1 MDEKLIS
8 LSDKIT
14 GEEIIKVSFEE
25 FIKQKVLNEKD
36 KNTSITKEEL
46 KKEISLKVKD
56 DLNEELSSKI
66 DSIFNGQDSILIKDI
81 KLFEQQEEHPEIEQ
95 KQEEVS
101 NKENEQNSNKVN
113 PSDLD
118 LLSQEL
124 PKEITKKEEPFSEE
138 LLKNNDTLNLLPDFE
153 VPQKENEYNSTFQV
167 ESIVKP
173 SNTFSQLGSH
183 QEEDKKKEEK
193 VSNDNN
199 NCSLKDS
206 TKEFF
211 NHNVP
216 SSKSNSR
223 YSGEDNL
230 VYPINQKKG
239 MTFLSDTQNQPVE
252 QHKTNKENIYV
263 RSDDY
268 FFDIIKNVS
277 NSKKIEILNDKLYK
291 ISSMNQNSQAT
302 NLFRSSYTSQ
312 KSKNNELYSYR
323 FNSQIRTN
331 NNQNIIKEKIEREM
345 KLMIDGQNRKSPS
358 KPKTNADKQKILE
371 KLKNDLSKFPER
383 KKESIEKREKN
394 ENELNEL
401 NEKIN
406 KMLNNMH
413 IEKEEKTPSEEE
425 VKMND
430 EKKAE

>member
-138 LLKNNDTLNLLPDFE
+138 LLKNNDTLNLLPDLE

-173 SNTFSQLGSH
+173 SNTFSQLGSQ
-183 QEEDKKKEEK
+183 QEKDKKKEEK

-216 SSKSNSR
+216 SSKSNNR

-239 MTFLSDTQNQPVE
+239 MSFLSDTQNQPVE

>member
-14 GEEIIKVSFEE
+14 GEEIIKVSFDE
-25 FIKQKVLNEKD
+25 FIKEKVLNEKD

-66 DSIFNGQDSILIKDI
+66 DSLFNGQDSILIKDI
-81 KLFEQQEEHPEIEQ
+81 KIIEQQEVHPEIEE
-95 KQEEVS
+95 KQEEGS
-101 NKENEQNSNKVN
+101 NKEHEQNDNKVN

-124 PKEITKKEEPFSEE
+124 PKEITKKEEPFSEV
-138 LLKNNDTLNLLPDFE
+138 LQKNNDSLNLLPDIE
-153 VPQKENEYNSTFQV
+153 VPAKENEYNSTFQV
-167 ESIVKP
+167 ESIIKP
-173 SNTFSQLGSH
+173 SNTFSQLGSL
-183 QEEDKKKEEK
+183 QEEDKKKQDK
-193 VSNDNN
+193 VINDNN
-199 NCSLKDS
+199 NSPFKES
-206 TKEFF
+206 SKEFF

-216 SSKSNSR
+216 SKSNNR

-239 MTFLSDTQNQPVE
+239 MTFLSDSQNQPVE
-252 QHKTNKENIYV
+252 QHKSNKENIYT

-302 NLFRSSYTSQ
+302 NLFRSSYSTQ
-312 KSKNNELYSYR
+312 KNKNNELYSYR

-331 NNQNIIKEKIEREM
+331 NSQNIIKEKIEREM

-358 KPKTNADKQKILE
+358 KPKTNTDKQRILE

-383 KKESIEKREKN
+383 KKESIEKRERN
-394 ENELNEL
+394 DNELNEL

-413 IEKEEKTPSEEE
+413 IEKEEKTPIEEE

-430 EKKAE
+430 EKKSE

>member
-14 GEEIIKVSFEE
+14 GEEMIKVSFEE

-36 KNTSITKEEL
+36 KNTAITKEEL

-81 KLFEQQEEHPEIEQ
+81 KLLEQQEEHPEIEQ

-138 LLKNNDTLNLLPDFE
+138 LLKNNDTLNLLPDLE

-173 SNTFSQLGSH
+173 SNTFSQLGSQ

-216 SSKSNSR
+216 SSKSNHTS
-223 YSGEDNL
+223 SGYDNL

-406 KMLNNMH
+406 KMLNDMH